1 MTQRYSIGSMLK
13 LVFNDKDNT
22 IRELENDMRSDSLT
36 VLPGLSLDYLPRPI
50 FRELVN
56 RFEPYIFSIWYDADL
71 IPSPVFLSLHFEDR
85 WDERSNL
92 VIRYHYEKSE
102 LDCIPIKLIEDSLY
116 SDLQLILRD
125 GARSVETSY
134 HYKSAGDLL
143 GLFLSYGTER
153 ELWEVLNWSDKYDLG
168 NGDTKLIPIGSEIM
182 NSVRNR
188 MISGTYKRGFDDF
201 VNRIKGRYKMLDG
214 YDVIMRR
221 VNSDRELM
229 VLWRVIL

>member
-1 MTQRYSIGSMLK
+1 MLK
-13 LVFNDKDNT
+13 LVFNDEDNT
-22 IRELENDMRSDSLT
+22 IRELENDLRSDSLT
-36 VLPGLSLDYLPRPI
+36 VLSGLSLDYLPRPI
-50 FRELVN
+50 FRKLVN

-116 SDLQLILRD
+116 RDLQLLLSD
-125 GARSVETSY
+125 GARSVGTSY

-153 ELWEVLNWSDKYDLG
+153 ELWEVLNWSYKYDLG
-168 NGDTKLIPIGSEIM
+168 SGDTMLVPIRSEIM
-182 NSVRNR
+182 NNVRNR
-188 MISGTYKRGFDDF
+188 MISESYRSSFDEF
-201 VNRIKGRYKMLDG
+201 VNRTKGKYKMLEG
-214 YDVIMRR
+214 YDATMRR
-221 VNSDRELM
+221 VDSDRELM
-229 VLWRVIL
+229 SLWEVIL